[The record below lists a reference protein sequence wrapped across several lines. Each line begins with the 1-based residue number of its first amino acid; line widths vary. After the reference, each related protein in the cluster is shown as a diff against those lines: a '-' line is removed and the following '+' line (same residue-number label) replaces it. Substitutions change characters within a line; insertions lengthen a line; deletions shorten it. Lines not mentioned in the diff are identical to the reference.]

1 MIGRILTGWLGHRVG
16 ERYGNNGFKGA
27 LIGAGVSMVAKRGLG
42 PLSLVIG
49 GGYLAKKLIER
60 RRARRERR

>member
-1 MIGRILTGWLGHRVG
+1 MIGRILTGWLGQRVG
-16 ERYGNNGFKGA
+16 QRYGNNGFKGA